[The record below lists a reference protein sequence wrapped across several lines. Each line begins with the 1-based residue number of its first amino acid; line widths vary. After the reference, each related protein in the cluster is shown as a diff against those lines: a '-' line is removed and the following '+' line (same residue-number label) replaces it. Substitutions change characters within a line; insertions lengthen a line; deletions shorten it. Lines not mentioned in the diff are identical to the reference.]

1 MLTMQTPPLALC
13 TTPNRL
19 RRGVQGLPDD
29 LPTESASRT
38 RRNPQAISY
47 RPEDRR
53 VDLFQVERV
62 EDGQAWWWG
71 VRF

>member
-19 RRGVQGLPDD
+19 RRSVQSLSDNLPS
-29 LPTESASRT
+29 ESTPRT
-38 RRNPQAISY
+38 RRDPQTISY
-47 RPEDRR
+47 RPEDGR

-62 EDGQAWWWG
+62 EDG
-71 VRF
+71 